1 MCPNDTDS
9 NVYSRQILHGK
20 NHYREN
26 DIKKLVTNSCPL
38 YKNTTLNS
46 KSGPE
51 LVFSCICNIYG
62 TMRYGQHTKEKNHHY
77 DIIMSNIR
85 YKYLTR
91 FVRFVGLS
99 TRTHINIAYM
109 SRIIVSIDVVSGNF
123 LVFMDLL
130 FDIS

>member
-1 MCPNDTDS
+1 MS
-9 NVYSRQILHGK
+9 YS
-20 NHYREN
+20 
-26 DIKKLVTNSCPL
+26 
-38 YKNTTLNS
+38 
-46 KSGPE
+46 
-51 LVFSCICNIYG
+51 
-62 TMRYGQHTKEKNHHY
+62 QHAKEQNHHY

-99 TRTHINIAYM
+99 TRTHLNIAYM

-130 FDIS
+130 FDTS